1 MMWNWLGSLVSTGR
15 TFNVTGLYFLPVKIM
30 SGVLMF
36 LKEIYGYRSKLVL
49 QLIGKIEVEALER
62 NNEEKLEEAELQRE
76 T

>member
-1 MMWNWLGSLVSTGR
+1 MMWNWLGSSVSTGC
-15 TFNVTGLYFLPVKIM
+15 TFNATGLYFLPVKIM

-36 LKEIYGYRSKLVL
+36 SKEIYGYWSKLVL
-49 QLIGKIEVEALER
+49 QLIGEIEVEALER